1 MLFSDPVFIVG
12 FLPAALLI
20 FHGLRV
26 WTNGNAALA
35 ALVGLS
41 MVFYAYWS
49 VPFLFLLLGQ
59 IGVNYLLA
67 RSLEKTESERN
78 KSLLLW
84 SAIVFNLCLLGY
96 YKYRNFF
103 LENFGDV
110 IGVQFHLSHLIVPL
124 AISFHTFQ
132 QIALLA
138 DVKDGDAEV
147 PPLLNYV
154 FFVMFFP
161 QLIAGPIVLHREMG
175 RQVTAT
181 RLGNG
186 LGLSMFAPGVFLFAF
201 GLFKKICLADN
212 IGVFADLAFDPHQIL
227 SSPEAWAGSVAYALQ
242 LYFDFSGYSDMAVG
256 LGLMFGFRLPYNF
269 LIPFASP
276 SMIEYWKRWHITMT
290 RFFTMYTY
298 MPVALAA
305 SRTARARHY
314 GAVRTFVRAT
324 LLPTIMTFLLSG
336 LWHGAGWTFIMFGLV
351 NGLGLGIN
359 HAWKAAKLPSPP
371 NLIGWALT
379 MVTILVTLVYFRA
392 TSLAQADTIL
402 QDMFLPS
409 LRVSVPA
416 WMLTYLPS
424 DWLRQHV
431 ASYTVFAEA
440 STTAHM
446 LGWIAI
452 LGPLSMVLPALSA
465 KPDKLQPN
473 WSTGFAMAAM
483 SWLVIGFI
491 GQPHSFLYFAF

>member
-1 MLFSDPVFIVG
+1 MVFSDPVFIAG

-20 FHGLRV
+20 FHLLRV

-59 IGVNYLLA
+59 IGVNYLFA
-67 RSLEKTESERN
+67 RAVQNETRDSAKR
-78 KSLLLW
+78 LLFW
-84 SAIVFNLCLLGY
+84 SAVTFNLCLLGY

-103 LENFGDV
+103 LENLGDV

-138 DVKDGDAEV
+138 DVKDDSVEV

-175 RQVTAT
+175 RQVAAT
-181 RLGNG
+181 REGNG
-186 LGLSMFAPGVFLFAF
+186 LGLAMFAPGVFLFAY

-212 IGVFADLAFDPHQIL
+212 IAVFADLAFDPHQIL

-269 LIPFASP
+269 LIPFAAP

-305 SRTARARHY
+305 ARVAKMRSF
-314 GAVRTFVRAT
+314 GAARTFVRVT

-351 NGLGLGIN
+351 NGIGLGIN
-359 HAWKAAKLPSPP
+359 HAWKAALLPTPP
-371 NLIGWALT
+371 RLVGWALT
-379 MVTILVTLVYFRA
+379 MVTILVTLVYFRS
-392 TSLAQADTIL
+392 TSIAQANTIL
-402 QDMFLPS
+402 HDMFVPS
-409 LRVSVPA
+409 GQLAVPA
-416 WMLTYLPS
+416 WTLTYLPY
-424 DWLRQHV
+424 DVLRQHV
-431 ASYTVFAEA
+431 ATFTLFADA
-440 STTAHM
+440 NTTAHM
-446 LGWIAI
+446 LGWIII
-452 LGPLSMVLPALSA
+452 LGPLSLLMPALSA
-465 KPDKLQPN
+465 KPDKIQPT
-473 WSTGFAMAAM
+473 WSTSFAMAGMA
-483 SWLVIGFI
+483 WLVIGFI